1 LWAFKGSAH
10 LSKFSNQLTWSQ
22 IFIKDQV
29 YKRSELHDSYGGNR
43 QSGISP
49 SQKSDVIFLFTGD
62 TGKEYGYE
70 DCWKSSTIFNYTGE
84 GQVGDMKFERGNKSI
99 RDHIS
104 NGKSMYLFEQLG
116 NGLVRFLSEVKYIDY
131 HQKEGLDRNNNP
143 SLTVF
148 TLC

>member
-1 LWAFKGSAH
+1 MFV
-10 LSKFSNQLTWSQ
+10 
-22 IFIKDQV
+22 KDQI

-43 QSGISP
+43 QGGISP
-49 SQKSDVIFLFTGD
+49 SRKSDVIFLFTGN

-70 DCWKSSTIFNYTGE
+70 DGWKSSTTFHYTGE

-116 NGLVRFLSEVKYIDY
+116 NGLARFMSEVKYIG
-131 HQKEGLDRNNNP
+131 HQQKEGFDREHNRRKII
-143 SLTVF
+143 VF
-148 TLC
+148 ELMSTSSK